1 MKQVMTRSPFYFQ
14 SANGTESTLGIKIWT
29 GSSTSIP
36 ATLTYELSKSH
47 NEQGKATYEISEL
60 INDYIVQNFAN
71 TDATY
76 VPNFVYF
83 TLTQTESGTGAVYTG
98 GTESFV
104 MMALEGYIDGD
115 FVQKYINDA
124 DYNLKTNLIFN
135 EPMEYFIPTGQSLK
149 LASNNDNFAIIS
161 SASGFSTSE
170 TPCSKFDA
178 KKLTF
183 VNKYGGKSDIWFTAK
198 SVQSNRFKS
207 ETYTSS
213 NFDYDSLSNNFSK
226 HTNNNIHTNGK
237 SSVKL
242 NTDYV
247 NEDYNELMTQLKM
260 SDYVWLTEGSDVQPV
275 SVKGTSHTN
284 LTHVNDGLIQ
294 FSVDIELDHNIA
306 KSIK

>member
-1 MKQVMTRSPFYFQ
+1 MTRSPFYFQ

-36 ATLTYELSKSH
+36 ATLTYELNKGH
-47 NEQGKATYEISEL
+47 NEQGYATYEISEL
-60 INDYIVQNFAN
+60 INDYIVQNFTN
-71 TDATY
+71 TNATY
-76 VPNFVYF
+76 IPNFVYF
-83 TLTQTESGTGAVYTG
+83 TLTQTETGAGAVYTG

-104 MMALEGYIDGD
+104 MMALEGYLDGD
-115 FVQKYINDA
+115 FVQKYTNDFN
-124 DYNLKTNLIFN
+124 YNLKEYSVFN
-135 EPMEYFIPTGQSLK
+135 ESMEYHQPTGESLK
-149 LASNNDNFAIIS
+149 IASNSDSFSIVS

-170 TPCSKFDA
+170 TPCSKFDS

-198 SVQSNRFKS
+198 SVESSRFKS
-207 ETYTSS
+207 EKYTSS
-213 NFDYDSLSNNFSK
+213 NFDYNTLSNNFST

-237 SSVKL
+237 KSIKL

-260 SDYVWLTEGSDVQPV
+260 SDYVWLTEGSNVQPV
-275 SVKGTSHTN
+275 SVKSTSHN
-284 LTHVNDGLIQ
+284 HKTHVNDGLIQ
-294 FSVDIELDHNIA
+294 FSVDIELDHDIA